1 MGRFYQLSKKIS
13 EQEASEIMREVLEL
27 PDIRDAEIIDDRSRV
42 RVETKDNVFI
52 DVMSTVVN
60 IFRRVAGGCEM
71 CIRDRS
77 KNSAKLYQTVSAIA
91 TLTLSQMGI
100 KTLLIYGKAHE
111 IHSCL
116 LYTSRCV

>member
-27 PDIRDAEIIDDRSRV
+27 PDIRDAEIIDDCSRV

-60 IFRRVAGGCEM
+60 IFRRVADASCPLRDSL
-71 CIRDRS
+71 IRTEE
-77 KNSAKLYQTVSAIA
+77 Q
-91 TLTLSQMGI
+91 
-100 KTLLIYGKAHE
+100 
-111 IHSCL
+111 
-116 LYTSRCV
+116 